1 MFPVPTV
8 QGMAA
13 TPQLRDQVQKSLGTA
28 YTIQR
33 ELGGGGMSR
42 VFVAEETALGRT
54 VVIKVLSPEL
64 AQGLS
69 AERFAREIRLAARLQ
84 HPHIV
89 PLFSAGTIDGLPYYT
104 MPFIEGES
112 LRARLI
118 RDRTIPLGESLHVL
132 RDTARALE
140 YAHGHDVIHRDI
152 KPDNI
157 LISGNSACVI
167 DFGIAKA
174 ISAAR
179 SQIGSHPTVGQ
190 ATQTGFV
197 VGTPGYM
204 APEQATAQG
213 VVDHRADIY
222 AFGCVAYELLTGR
235 PPFVK
240 ATPRETLLAHLVE
253 KASSSGLRRVDV
265 PRSVIDLLMGCLE
278 KEPGNRPQSA
288 AELISQIQVTGSR
301 STTPAGTTETPASIA
316 VLPFE
321 NMSGDPENEYF
332 ADGMTEEII
341 NSLTQLEGLRVAGRS
356 SSFSFKGI
364 RHDLESIGEKLN
376 VSTVLEGSVRKSG
389 SRLRITVQL
398 VKVSDGY
405 HLWSERYDR
414 ELTDVFAVQDEIAT
428 AIALKLRLSIDQH
441 GVIAKPRST
450 NIEAYEEFLRGRS
463 YVYRLGHHF
472 FKAIDHFQNAIE
484 IDDHFALAHAGL
496 AEALVLAGYY
506 GIVPPSD
513 VIARA
518 QSAAATAVRLDPANA
533 EVRSSMSMWMSLYG
547 SDPATAMVE
556 WQKAMSAGTPDNKLT
571 CNYAV
576 FGLCLLAKEYE
587 TAVDL
592 VAQSVRD
599 DPLNGFTHSMLALV
613 KMLAGRE
620 EGVVADAR
628 KGAEFDPELFWCQWT
643 LQRAYH
649 YAGMNHE
656 ALAKGAY
663 TLSASGRHPWALC
676 ELAVA
681 HVATGN
687 HDAADAIYA
696 ELTARARL
704 EPIQPTPMALAA
716 TCASKFDDAIALC
729 HRAVDERDAHI
740 RWAGAER
747 WKGWAPLYAHP
758 EWPAVRQR
766 ITEW

>member
-1 MFPVPTV
+1 
-8 QGMAA
+8 MA
-13 TPQLRDQVQKSLGTA
+13 TSQLRDQVQLSLGAA
-28 YTIQR
+28 YTIER

-42 VFVAEETALGRT
+42 VFVAEENALGRK

-64 AQGLS
+64 AEGLS
-69 AERFAREIRLAARLQ
+69 ADRFAREIRLAARLQ

-104 MPFIEGES
+104 MPFVEGES
-112 LRARLI
+112 LRARLV
-118 RDRTIPLGESLHVL
+118 RDRHMPVPESLHLL

-140 YAHGHDVIHRDI
+140 YAHGHDVVHRDI

-157 LISGNSACVI
+157 LITGNSACVI

-179 SQIGSHPTVGQ
+179 SRAAPVTIDGR
-190 ATQTGFV
+190 ATQAGFV

-204 APEQATAQG
+204 APEQATAEAA
-213 VVDHRADIY
+213 VDHRVDIY
-222 AFGCVAYELLTGR
+222 AFGCVAYELLTGTAL
-235 PPFVK
+235 FVK
-240 ATPRETLLAHLVE
+240 STPREMLIAHLAE
-253 KASSSGLRRVDV
+253 TPSSAPLRRIDMPRPLVDLV
-265 PRSVIDLLMGCLE
+265 MSCLA
-278 KEPGNRPQSA
+278 KAPGDRPQSA
-288 AELISQIQVTGSR
+288 AELLSHIHASGSR
-301 STTPAGTTETPASIA
+301 SAISSSMTESPASIA

-341 NSLTQLEGLRVAGRS
+341 NALTHLEGLRVAGRT
-356 SSFSFKGI
+356 SSFAFKGV
-364 RHDLESIGEKLN
+364 RPDLSTIGERLN
-376 VSTVLEGSVRKSG
+376 VSTILEGSVRKSG

-414 ELTDVFAVQDEIAT
+414 ELTDVFAVQDEIAN
-428 AIALKLRLSIDQH
+428 AVALKLRLSIDQH
-441 GVIAKPRST
+441 GAITRPRTT
-450 NIEAYEEFLRGRS
+450 NIEAYEEFLKGRS

-472 FKAIDHFQNAIE
+472 FKAIEHFQNAIA
-484 IDDHFALAHAGL
+484 IDEQFGLAHAAL
-496 AEALVLAGYY
+496 AEALVLAAYY
-506 GIVPPSD
+506 GIVPPLD
-513 VIARA
+513 VIDRA
-518 QSAAATAVRLDPANA
+518 QSAAATAVRLDPGNA
-533 EVRSSMSMWMSLYG
+533 EVRAAMGLWLSLYG
-547 SDPATAMVE
+547 SDPVMGMAE
-556 WQKAMSAGTPDNKLT
+556 WQRAMSAGTPDNKIT

-587 TAVDL
+587 TAVDI
-592 VAQSVRD
+592 VEQSVRD
-599 DPLNGFTHSMLALV
+599 DPLNGFAHSMLALV

-620 EGVVADAR
+620 DGVVADAKR
-628 KGAEFDPELFWCQWT
+628 GVEFDPELFWCQWT

-663 TLSASGRHPWALC
+663 TLATSGRHPWALC

-681 HVATGN
+681 YVATGN
-687 HDAADAIYA
+687 HDAADAIYV

-716 TCASKFDDAIALC
+716 TCAGRLDDAIALC
-729 HRAVDERDAHI
+729 HRAVEERDAHI
-740 RWAGAER
+740 RWAADGR
-747 WKGWAPLYAHP
+747 WKGWKPLYSHP
-758 EWPAVRQR
+758 GWETTRQR
-766 ITEW
+766 IANW

>member
-1 MFPVPTV
+1 MVTS
-8 QGMAA
+8 
-13 TPQLRDQVQKSLGTA
+13 QLRDQVQLSLGTA
-28 YTIQR
+28 FTIQR

-54 VVIKVLSPEL
+54 VVIKVLPPEL
-64 AQGLS
+64 AEGLS

-104 MPFIEGES
+104 MPFVEGES

-118 RDRTIPLGESLHVL
+118 RDRNIPLAEALHAL

-140 YAHGHDVIHRDI
+140 YAHGHDVVHRDI

-157 LISGNSACVI
+157 LLSGNSACVI

-179 SQIGSHPTVGQ
+179 SQAVPHMTIGQS
-190 ATQTGFV
+190 TQTGFV

-213 VVDHRADIY
+213 AIDHRVDIY
-222 AFGCVAYELLTGR
+222 AFGCVAYELLTGKAL
-235 PPFVK
+235 FVK
-240 ATPRETLLAHLVE
+240 PTAREMLLAHLVE
-253 KASSSGLRRVDV
+253 KPSPSALRKIDI
-265 PRSVIDLLMGCLE
+265 PRAVVELVMACLE
-278 KEPGNRPQSA
+278 KAPDDRPQSA
-288 AELISQIQVTGSR
+288 AELISQIQVTGNR
-301 STTPAGTTETPASIA
+301 GATPSGATDSPASIA

-321 NMSGDPENEYF
+321 NMSGDAENEYF

-356 SSFSFKGI
+356 SSFSFKGV
-364 RHDLESIGEKLN
+364 RHDLASIGEKLN
-376 VSTVLEGSVRKSG
+376 VTTVLEGSVRKSG

-428 AIALKLRLSIDQH
+428 AIALKLRLSLDQH
-441 GVIAKPRST
+441 GVIARPRST

-472 FKAIDHFQNAIE
+472 FKAIDHFQNAVE
-484 IDDHFALAHAGL
+484 IDEQFALAYAAL
-496 AEALVLAGYY
+496 AEALVLTGYY
-506 GIVPPSD
+506 GIMRPSD
-513 VIARA
+513 VIERARA
-518 QSAAATAVRLDPANA
+518 AATTAVRLDPENA
-533 EVRSSMSMWMSLYG
+533 EVRYAMSMWMSLYG
-547 SDPATAMVE
+547 SDSARALAE
-556 WQKAMSAGTPDNKLT
+556 WHKAMSIGTPDNKLI
-571 CNYAV
+571 CNYSV

-587 TAVDL
+587 NAVDL

-599 DPLNGFTHSMLALV
+599 DPLNGFAHAMLALV

-620 EGVVADAR
+620 DGVVADAR
-628 KGAEFDPELFWCQWT
+628 RGVEFDPELFWCQWT

-649 YAGMNHE
+649 YSGMNQE
-656 ALAKGAY
+656 ALARGAY
-663 TLSASGRHPWALC
+663 TLSISGRHPWALC

-681 HVATGN
+681 HVAIGN
-687 HDAADAIYA
+687 DDAGDAIYD
-696 ELTARARL
+696 ELKARGRI

-716 TCASKFDDAIALC
+716 TCAGKLDDAIALC
-729 HRAVDERDAHI
+729 NRAVDERDAHI
-740 RWAGAER
+740 RWAVGDR
-747 WKGWAPLYAHP
+747 WKGWAPLYEHP
-758 EWPAVRQR
+758 QWEAVSQR
-766 ITEW
+766 IAEW